1 MHCSQARLTAFCV
14 ATAIALTHL
23 AAPAVAQFLGSP
35 AGSGDRTLQQLERQ
49 YPQLNANQIQI
60 CDRNG
65 DGLYDRGE
73 RACVNSIASSMA
85 NNSR

>member
-1 MHCSQARLTAFCV
+1 MHTTSAKLAAFGV
-14 ATAIALTHL
+14 AMAIALSHL

-35 AGSGDRTLQQLERQ
+35 AGGGDRTLQQLQRQ
-49 YPQLNANQIQI
+49 YPQLSANQIQI
-60 CDRNG
+60 CDHNG
-65 DGLYDRGE
+65 DGNFSQGE